1 MLSADQKNVL
11 KKNGYLIIPNKIN
24 DTLISNAQISFNA
37 IRKKAKLGLYPYI
50 RVYDDYCLSNNLAGI
65 EMTFHKDIL
74 DQHIINFIQST
85 KIIDYAKSVLGDNI
99 ELDLSRYHLTEN
111 FSHVGIWHRDEKIN
125 HDNLSIQIN
134 VFLFDET
141 GLQVIDNSHTQLI
154 NEENEI
160 KKKPHTTLSSSKWI
174 STKAGEVLIFDPAVL
189 HRAISEKPR
198 ANIHFRFK
206 KILNTNIKKKIFDC
220 QNLVVSDQWIEV
232 LNNSPSAIDES
243 ILKKHKKKRSL
254 KSIFLIF
261 CRRIIYNLIF
271 FLPLKSKLY
280 RFFEVRP
287 NLFLRRIFKISS

>member
-1 MLSADQKNVL
+1 M
-11 KKNGYLIIPNKIN
+11 
-24 DTLISNAQISFNA
+24 ISNAQISFNA
-37 IRKKAKLGLYPYI
+37 IRKKAKEGLYPYI

-74 DQHIINFIQST
+74 DQHIINFIQSA

-141 GLQVIDNSHTQLI
+141 GLQVIDNSHTKLI

-160 KKKPHTTLSSSKWI
+160 KKKPYTTLSSSKWI

-220 QNLVVSDQWIEV
+220 QNLVVPDQWIEL
-232 LNNSPSAIDES
+232 LNNSPNAIDDS
-243 ILKKHKKKRSL
+243 ILKEHKKKRSL